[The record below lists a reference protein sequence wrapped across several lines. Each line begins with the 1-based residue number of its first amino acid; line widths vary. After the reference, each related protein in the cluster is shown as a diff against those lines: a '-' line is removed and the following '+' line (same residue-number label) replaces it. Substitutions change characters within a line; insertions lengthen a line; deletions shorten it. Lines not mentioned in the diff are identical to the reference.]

1 VAVLDDY
8 QRVALSLGGWGSLDD
23 VEVVAFDEHFADEDA
38 LVAAVAGFEVVVAMR
53 ERTALPVSVIER
65 LPRLRLIVT
74 TGMRNVVI
82 DVAAANRAGVVV
94 MGTYGV
100 ITPTSELTWGLIFAV
115 LRDIP
120 AADAS
125 VRGGGW
131 QLSLGTG
138 LAGRTLGIVGLGNLG
153 AMVAAV
159 GLALKMRVVAW
170 SQNLTPERAADVGV
184 ALATKEELFATAD
197 VVTIHLVLSDRTRGL
212 VGEPELRSMK
222 PTSVLINTSRGPI
235 VDEAVLVRAL
245 AEGWIKGAGIDVYG
259 TEPLPADHPLRRSPR
274 CVLTPHIGYVTDDN
288 YAVFFRHIVEDIA
301 AFQRGEE
308 LRVVTPG

>member
-1 VAVLDDY
+1 V
-8 QRVALSLGGWGSLDD
+8 
-23 VEVVAFDEHFADEDA
+23 
-38 LVAAVAGFEVVVAMR
+38 
-53 ERTALPVSVIER
+53 
-65 LPRLRLIVT
+65 
-74 TGMRNVVI
+74 
-82 DVAAANRAGVVV
+82 
-94 MGTYGV
+94 
-100 ITPTSELTWGLIFAV
+100 
-115 LRDIP
+115 
-120 AADAS
+120 
-125 VRGGGW
+125 
-131 QLSLGTG
+131 GTG

-153 AMVAAV
+153 ALVAAV

-235 VDEAVLVRAL
+235 VDEAVLMRAL